1 VKVWDYK
8 VIVKA
13 LALWYSWGVMEE
25 RFELQKDEVERVKEA
40 LLLTLQREGRIL
52 FAYLHG
58 SFGVFPFRDI
68 DIGAYCSVSEDEVF
82 DFELRMSSKL
92 ELLSGYPVDFKV
104 INYAPIGFQFS
115 VIDEGMLLFE
125 RDRAIRLDFLE
136 NTGLMYMDYF
146 EFSKSYFNELM
157 ECIEK

>member
-1 VKVWDYK
+1 
-8 VIVKA
+8 
-13 LALWYSWGVMEE
+13 MQE
-25 RFELQKDEVERVKEA
+25 RFELKKGELERVKKA
-40 LLLTLQREGRIL
+40 LVHALQEEDKIL

-58 SFGVFPFRDI
+58 SFGVLPFRDI
-68 DIGAYCSVSEDEVF
+68 DIGAYCNISEDEAF

-92 ELLSGYPVDFKV
+92 ELISGYPVDFKI

-125 RDRAIRLDFLE
+125 RDTAIRLDFLE
-136 NTGLMYMDYF
+136 NTGLKYMDYF

>member
-1 VKVWDYK
+1 
-8 VIVKA
+8 
-13 LALWYSWGVMEE
+13 MEE
-25 RFELQKDEVERVKEA
+25 RFELEKDEVERVKKALLEA
-40 LLLTLQREGRIL
+40 LQEEDKIL

-68 DIGAYCSVSEDEVF
+68 DIGAYCSIPEDEAF

-115 VIDEGMLLFE
+115 VINEGLLLFE

-136 NTGLMYMDYF
+136 NTGLKYMDYF

>member
-1 VKVWDYK
+1 
-8 VIVKA
+8 
-13 LALWYSWGVMEE
+13 MQE
-25 RFELQKDEVERVKEA
+25 RFELKKGELERVKKA
-40 LLLTLQREGRIL
+40 LVHALQEEDKIL

-58 SFGVFPFRDI
+58 SFGVLPFRDI
-68 DIGAYCSVSEDEVF
+68 DIGAYCNISEDEAF

-92 ELLSGYPVDFKV
+92 ELISGYPVDFKI

-125 RDRAIRLDFLE
+125 RDTAIRLDFLE
-136 NTGLMYMDYF
+136 NTGLKYMDYF

-157 ECIEK
+157 ECTKK